1 VKKTVLATQKYFI
14 ESYEQ
19 KFGSKP
25 AMNFGK
31 DYTVVRKTM
40 GLFKTFDEIKALIDS
55 FLASEKAERV
65 GPTLST
71 CFSEHTINSW
81 KAGQLTAPIKTSFS
95 TTKI

>member
-1 VKKTVLATQKYFI
+1 M
-14 ESYEQ
+14 EC
-19 KFGSKP
+19 G
-25 AMNFGK
+25 
-31 DYTVVRKTM
+31 
-40 GLFKTFDEIKALIDS
+40 IDS